1 MGDIRQ
7 RFDLQGLSLVA
18 RGDNRLVGFVRELL
32 LDHASALPGPAEQL
46 GQFHIEARYGAPPK
60 EAESAG
66 GMRQVWAGELPD
78 GSRLVSYG
86 AEGVRRMDLLG
97 RATFS
102 VDLRSRRGRL
112 TVATGREPTVSVGCF
127 IPMLC
132 EILAGAGQHF
142 IHAAC
147 LAGQAGSSE
156 DPPSHRAVLLT
167 GPSGHGKTTSALALA
182 KVGMTFL
189 SDDVTFLCEEDGALR
204 VWGIRL
210 PLKVCRQTFDLL
222 PWSADVVRQPGAIP
236 GEFAIKPRDLF
247 GPQQPLAARP
257 VAIVL
262 LAGRSA
268 AGHVIEPARKTEAL
282 VELAGQNVRCP
293 DAAWRDPGG
302 DAFRLMSRLV
312 SECLTCSLRVGPD
325 VGTLAEHIGPL
336 LESADSH

>member
-1 MGDIRQ
+1 MGDIRH
-7 RFDLQGLSLVA
+7 RFDLEGLSLVA
-18 RGDNRLVGFVRELL
+18 RGPNRLVGFVRELL
-32 LDHASALPGPAEQL
+32 QDHVSALAGPAGQL
-46 GQFHIEARYGAPPK
+46 GVFHIEAQYGAPAQ
-60 EAESAG
+60 EAGSVE
-66 GMRQVWAGELPD
+66 GMRQVWAGELAD
-78 GSRLVSYG
+78 GSQLVCYG

-102 VDLRSRRGRL
+102 VDLRSRSGRL
-112 TVATGREPTVSVGCF
+112 TVATGREAAIALGCF

-147 LAGQAGSSE
+147 LAAEAGGSQR
-156 DPPSHRAVLLT
+156 PGGRRAVLLT

-182 KVGMTFL
+182 KAGMTFL

-210 PLKVCRQTFDLL
+210 PLKVCERTFDLL
-222 PWSADVVRQPGAIP
+222 PWCGDFVRQRGAVP
-236 GEFAIKPRDLF
+236 GEFVVNPRDLF
-247 GPQQPLAARP
+247 GPQRPSAARP

-268 AGHVIEPARKTEAL
+268 TEHVIEPARKTEAL
-282 VELAGQNVRCP
+282 VALAGQNVRCP

-302 DAFRLMSRLV
+302 DAFRLMARLV
-312 SECLTCSLRVGPD
+312 SKCRTCSLRVGPD
-325 VGTLAEHIGPL
+325 VGRLAEHVVPL
-336 LESADSH
+336 LEEDGQ